1 MSLELQNDGT
11 LTIQLSRHS
20 NSIDVMSQTKD
31 ILDESSLV
39 IFDLADKDVI
49 VSQDIGFLLAIYKQ
63 SKHHNCAI
71 INANQG
77 VLDILKI
84 AQIHNIIEV
93 R

>member
-1 MSLELQNDGT
+1 MSIELQSDGT

-20 NSIDVMSQTKD
+20 NSIDVLAQSKD
-31 ILDESSLV
+31 VLEQSSAV

-63 SKHHNCAI
+63 SRHHNCSI
-71 INANQG
+71 INANQS
-77 VLDILKI
+77 VTDILTI

-93 R
+93 K